1 MIKSALI
8 LALLSASVGIAHAAD
23 IAKGKELVEK
33 NNCAACHGAGLKA
46 PIAAAYPKIAGQY
59 QDYLYYALK
68 SYTVNNANVG
78 RNNAIMQS
86 QMKPYSD
93 KDLRDM
99 AAYIASLPSDLVVKK

>member
-1 MIKSALI
+1 MLKRIATWLI
-8 LALLSASVGIAHAAD
+8 FCRLKYSGEGICQVFLPISYTD
-23 IAKGKELVEK
+23 G
-33 NNCAACHGAGLKA
+33 GLKA
-46 PIAAAYPKIAGQY
+46 PVAAAYPKIAGQY

>member
-1 MIKSALI
+1 
-8 LALLSASVGIAHAAD
+8 
-23 IAKGKELVEK
+23 
-33 NNCAACHGAGLKA
+33 
-46 PIAAAYPKIAGQY
+46 
-59 QDYLYYALK
+59 DYLYFALK